1 MVAQQCCLLVRD
13 PVMLSDCLLIRNP
26 NNTLLKEF
34 AFVMSCHCVS
44 RFLAAGG
51 ACLRIL
57 WLGNRVLHD
66 SQHSQFGNFIL
77 IAFFSDYHVGNAGP
91 LIAYAVGWVLCI
103 HFMCCRLIS
112 SVIEIS
118 MTLSLSGLVFFIQV
132 LLSSDCPLGCVG
144 LWTGY
149 EARSGSS
156 YPLPLLI
163 VWDPELARQSGGIL
177 HIGMWVVST
186 TFLLTRAFYFSL
198 FLVVSGEAF
207 FMIIIIL
214 FRSILRTCAFLSPF
228 GSIIPFISYI
238 FSFLL
243 FIIGQVIYPRS
254 CRSVHFCP
262 EGSLISATMIFTI
275 IQAVLL
281 DISLIMIFSCELQ
294 GNLFPAL
301 GLWCGGSSNS
311 LFIFVHVTFCCFVFG
326 CFSQYFFTFYVRIQS
341 VILYF
346 WLRLLQWSIYWWG
359 GGYS

>member
-1 MVAQQCCLLVRD
+1 MVAQQCCWLVRD

-26 NNTLLKEF
+26 NNTFLNEF

-44 RFLAAGG
+44 RFLAVGG
-51 ACLRIL
+51 ACLCIL

-91 LIAYAVGWVLCI
+91 LIAYAVSWVLCI

-177 HIGMWVVST
+177 QIGMWVVST
-186 TFLLTRAFYFSL
+186 TFLLTRAFYSSL
-198 FLVVSGEAF
+198 FLVVSGKAF
-207 FMIIIIL
+207 FYDHYNFVPEHIEDMCISFSFWFYYPFYFTYFFISVVYNWASNL
-214 FRSILRTCAFLSPF
+214 SSKLSICSFLSR
-228 GSIIPFISYI
+228 G
-238 FSFLL
+238 
-243 FIIGQVIYPRS
+243 
-254 CRSVHFCP
+254 
-262 EGSLISATMIFTI
+262 
-275 IQAVLL
+275 
-281 DISLIMIFSCELQ
+281 
-294 GNLFPAL
+294 
-301 GLWCGGSSNS
+301 
-311 LFIFVHVTFCCFVFG
+311 
-326 CFSQYFFTFYVRIQS
+326 
-341 VILYF
+341 
-346 WLRLLQWSIYWWG
+346 
-359 GGYS
+359 